1 MDFVRNLVNNGGFRV
16 LIIVICL
23 DTILRNFKSNKGEKS
38 KFINRN
44 RWNNKKS
51 SNVIFNSIFSI
62 SR

>member
-51 SNVIFNSIFSI
+51 GYVIFNSIFSI
-62 SR
+62 N